1 MAINA
6 TAFILAPSSLLY
18 MAVIVVEHTFQ
29 GDHNLERLSMWV
41 IAVTVEFN
49 DNRRKVS
56 VLLDTGAQR
65 TVFHPDLLDF
75 LDLPTSQSSVRGSGA
90 TGSSRYRTARL
101 DRLEIGS
108 ILFSETEVFFGSIP
122 GVSSKYYI
130 DGMLGGDILKELK
143 VILDYPQKTLK
154 LEKLFISL

>member
-1 MAINA
+1 M
-6 TAFILAPSSLLY
+6 
-18 MAVIVVEHTFQ
+18 
-29 GDHNLERLSMWV
+29 

-75 LDLPTSQSSVRGSGA
+75 LDLPTSQSSVRGSGV

-108 ILFSETEVFFGSIP
+108 ILFSETEVLFGALP

-130 DGMLGGDILKELK
+130 DGILGGDILKELK

>member
-1 MAINA
+1 LAINA

-75 LDLPTSQSSVRGSGA
+75 LDLPTSQSSVRGSGV

-108 ILFSETEVFFGSIP
+108 ILFSETEVLFGSLP

-130 DGMLGGDILKELK
+130 DGILGGDILKELK